1 MNPNFETVTVLDGL
15 AAHLASMSGVDWDS
29 LNAYPGYGRNYWRDR
44 ARRMVD
50 EMTAKSAHPRR
61 PVQCVDGWV
70 VTG

>member
-15 AAHLASMSGVDWDS
+15 AAHLASMSGVNWEG

-44 ARRMVD
+44 ARRMLE
-50 EMTAKSAHPRR
+50 EMSIKTAPPRR
-61 PVQCVDGWV
+61 KVECVDGWL